1 METRTEG
8 DRPVK
13 SPTILLPLAIA
24 GMTACTVQSDE
35 AELANP
41 AATFCV
47 AQGGTYALSQP
58 DGSGGTCTLSDGSIV
73 DAWDY
78 FRANAQG

>member
-1 METRTEG
+1 M
-8 DRPVK
+8 K
-13 SPTILLPLAIA
+13 SPTILLPLALA
-24 GMTACTVQSDE
+24 GASACSVQSDQ

-58 DGSGGTCTLSDGSIV
+58 DGSGGTCTLPDGSVV
-73 DAWDY
+73 DVWDY
-78 FRANAQG
+78 YRANASTGG